1 MDNQILSQVRS
12 AGIVGAG
19 GAGFPTHVKLA
30 ATADTIVVNG
40 AECEPLLRVDQ
51 QLMEQLTEKMI
62 TGLLAAIEVTGA
74 KEALIALK
82 GKYKQALAHWRNK
95 SQVSRL
101 RLKFL
106 MIFIRQAMSMSLC
119 TKLQDA

>member
-1 MDNQILSQVRS
+1 MTGNM
-12 AGIVGAG
+12 
-19 GAGFPTHVKLA
+19 KLA

-82 GKYKQALAHWRNK
+82 GKYKQAISALEKQIAGKPIKIKILDDFYPAGDEH
-95 SQVSRL
+95 VTVYEATGRL
-101 RLKFL
+101 VPQGG
-106 MIFIRQAMSMSLC
+106 IH
-119 TKLQDA
+119 